1 MILSW
6 FDLPHAAPFLRK
18 PSGQQVQNA
27 LDHPHKALFVVED
40 QDGPVAHFSLLDVNG
55 SRIVNLGIV
64 LVAQPRRGYGRTS
77 VEWAQQFAFEDS
89 DAHRLWV
96 EVTADNFAARAL
108 YESCGF
114 IHEGT
119 WRDGFPAN
127 DGTFKDLAAYG
138 MLAREFRPPPG
149 LY

>member
-1 MILSW
+1 M
-6 FDLPHAAPFLRK
+6 
-18 PSGQQVQNA
+18 
-27 LDHPHKALFVVED
+27 
-40 QDGPVAHFSLLDVNG
+40 
-55 SRIVNLGIV
+55 
-64 LVAQPRRGYGRTS
+64 
-77 VEWAQQFAFEDS
+77 
-89 DAHRLWV
+89 